1 MNRHARATIVVIGL
15 AWVAVHSSGP
25 VLAGGDGRH
34 WVGTWTASLHQPNPG
49 PPTLTNGGFTN
60 QTLRQIVHTSVG
72 GTAVRVRLSTF
83 GAGDLLVGAAH
94 VAIRDAGA
102 AIVPG
107 TDRALTFGGE
117 PSVRIPPGAVVLSDP
132 VELDV
137 PALADLA
144 VSIHVPEQTGPA
156 TWHFVAQQTSYVSTQ
171 GNFAGALDMP
181 VSATT
186 QAWFWLGAV
195 EVFVPKQVGAI
206 AAFGDSVTDG
216 VGSTPGVNNRWT
228 DHLAR
233 ALVAEHGTHQM
244 GVLKAS
250 ITGNRLLH
258 DGIGPNALA
267 RFERDVLAQVG
278 VSHVIV
284 LLGNN
289 DITLGNLF
297 PDEAVTAAEIIQAHR
312 LLIARARAQGLNTFG
327 GTLPPFGGLV
337 SPAVF
342 PALEFERQ
350 AVNKWIRFGG
360 EYDAVIDFDEVLRD
374 PVDPGR
380 LRPLYD
386 SGDHLHP
393 NDAGY
398 EAMGR
403 AIDVT
408 LFKHDRARAR

>member
-1 MNRHARATIVVIGL
+1 MNRHVRATIFAIGL
-15 AWVAVHSSGP
+15 AWVALYDSGA
-25 VLAGGDGRH
+25 VLAANGGH
-34 WVGTWTASLHQPNPG
+34 WVGTWSASPHQPNPG
-49 PPTLTNGGFTN
+49 PPTLTNGGFAN

-72 GTAVRVRLSTF
+72 GTGVRVRLSTI
-83 GAGDLLVGAAH
+83 GAGAVLVGAAH

-107 TDRALTFGGE
+107 TDRALTFGGQS
-117 PSVRIPPGAVVLSDP
+117 SVRIPPGAVVLSDAL
-132 VELDV
+132 ELEV

-144 VSIHVPEQTGPA
+144 VSIYVPEQTGPA
-156 TWHFVAQQTSYVSTQ
+156 TWHFVAQQTSYVSPQ
-171 GNFAGALDMP
+171 GNFADALEMP
-181 VSATT
+181 VGATT
-186 QAWFWLGAV
+186 QAWFWLAAV

-216 VGSTPGVNNRWT
+216 VRSTPDANNRWP

-233 ALVAEHGTHQM
+233 ALVAQHGNHRM
-244 GVLKAS
+244 SVLNAS

-267 RFERDVLAQVG
+267 RFERDVLAQAG
-278 VSHVIV
+278 VTHLIV

-289 DITLGNLF
+289 DITIGNLF
-297 PDEAVTAAEIIQAHR
+297 PAEAVTAAEIIQAHR
-312 LLIARARAQGLNTFG
+312 LLIARARAVGLSIFG

-337 SPAVF
+337 PAAVF
-342 PALEFERQ
+342 PALEGKRR
-350 AVNKWIRFGG
+350 AVNEWIRFGG

-374 PVDPGR
+374 PADHGR
-380 LRPLYD
+380 LHPLYD

-403 AIDVT
+403 AIDVN

>member
-1 MNRHARATIVVIGL
+1 MNRYVRATISMFGL
-15 AWVAVHSSGP
+15 ACVVLYGAGL
-25 VLAGGDGRH
+25 VLAESGRH

-49 PPTLTNGGFTN
+49 PPTLTNSGFAN

-72 GTAVRVRLSTF
+72 GTRVRLRLSTL
-83 GAGDLLVGAAH
+83 GAGALVVGAAR
-94 VAIRDAGA
+94 VAIREANA

-107 TDRALTFGGE
+107 TDRTLTFGGE
-117 PSVRIPPGAVVLSDP
+117 ASVRIPAGAVVLSDP
-132 VELDV
+132 VDLEI

-144 VSIHVPEQTGPA
+144 VSIYLPGHTGPA
-156 TWHFVAQQTSYVSTQ
+156 TWHFVAQQTSYVSPE
-171 GNFAGALDMP
+171 GNFADALDMP

-186 QAWFWLGAV
+186 RAWFWLAAV

-216 VGSTPGVNNRWT
+216 VRSTPDANNRWP

-233 ALVAEHGTHQM
+233 ALIEQHGNHQM
-244 GVLKAS
+244 GVLNAS

-267 RFERDVLAQVG
+267 RFERDVVAQAG
-278 VSHVIV
+278 VTHVIV

-289 DITLGNLF
+289 DITIGNIF
-297 PDEAVTAAEIIQAHR
+297 PAEAVTAAEIIQAHR
-312 LLIARARAQGLNTFG
+312 LLIARARAQGLTIFG
-327 GTLPPFGGLV
+327 GTLPPFGGQV
-337 SPAVF
+337 PPVVF
-342 PALEFERQ
+342 PALEAKRQ
-350 AVNKWIRFGG
+350 AVNEWIRFGG

-374 PVDPGR
+374 PADQER
-380 LRPLYD
+380 LLPQYD

-403 AIDVT
+403 AIDVS